1 MSLRA
6 TSPDALATRIL
17 SVNRVV
23 EVQLPT
29 TVEINNQPFQEL
41 RLELHREAS
50 PRHRAD
56 EESGE
61 HAHAKPLPRC
71 LPNIHP
77 DIETTNGAVALKD
90 LRSNTIKENADR
102 PTFRLIQIEVGHG
115 MPPRDDWRVE
125 PGHWEGVLDRV
136 GEGVRCGLG
145 RLPNLVGSSPDSPLE
160 GNGFE
165 ISVPRRSHH
174 RRHGP
179 GGMLIR
185 R

>member
-77 DIETTNGAVALKD
+77 DID
-90 LRSNTIKENADR
+90 
-102 PTFRLIQIEVGHG
+102 G

-160 GNGFE
+160 GGD
-165 ISVPRRSHH
+165 
-174 RRHGP
+174 G
-179 GGMLIR
+179 
-185 R
+185 